1 MTETQAPYT
10 AVQPDTDGVAYDDGN
25 WYAVTLGFFIG
36 LLVDAGQDPAVM
48 FRVVDDSPPDEKG
61 TFVRTLNVIMLPDG
75 YVAEAAKRCKGVHKV
90 LKALLEKG
98 VVR

>member
-1 MTETQAPYT
+1 MTETRAPYT
-10 AVQPDTDGVAYDDGN
+10 AGQPYTDGAAYDDGN
-25 WYAVTLGFFIG
+25 WYAVTLGFFIS

-48 FRVVDDSPPDEKG
+48 FRVILDSPSDEKG
-61 TFVRTLNVIMLPDG
+61 TFVRRLNIIMLPDG
-75 YVAEAAKRCKGVHKV
+75 YVAEAVKQCKGVHKV